1 MGYAHGKKWNDE
13 DATIYNGLDQQQRK
27 NRQAY
32 EISGFLRQN
41 VLFEEAYGSQE
52 DQISE
57 YLRPGYYERIENKEI
72 DKREPLTEAE
82 ENEVVKKEM
91 KHSIVENIREL

>member
-1 MGYAHGKKWNDE
+1 MQ
-13 DATIYNGLDQQQRK
+13 IDQQQRK

-52 DQISE
+52 DQISK
-57 YLRPGYYERIENKEI
+57 YLRSGYYERIENKEI
-72 DKREPLTEAE
+72 DKAGKTKRY
-82 ENEVVKKEM
+82 
-91 KHSIVENIREL
+91 HIVICDH